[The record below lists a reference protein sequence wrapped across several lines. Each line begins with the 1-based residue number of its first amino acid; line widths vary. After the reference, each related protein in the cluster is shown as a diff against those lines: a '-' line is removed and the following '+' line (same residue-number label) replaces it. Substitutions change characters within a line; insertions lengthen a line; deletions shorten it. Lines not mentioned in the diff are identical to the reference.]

1 MTDGRLLN
9 QSDWQFEDG
18 MRDLKRSIASTVS
31 SASIISDAPSPRSIG
46 SPQAQSPQRSP
57 LKPTRSYI
65 LIDFSSREG
74 TDTPVT
80 MGSSSKAS
88 KENTSKSH
96 QHTFQDILS
105 NLERGTSSLAN
116 CSTGLDQ
123 GSPLNLPI
131 RAGSSASYNS
141 MSSGSSLGLSDPP
154 ESRGQ
159 SFDTFQAELQNQGS
173 RSPPN
178 FGSLSL
184 NESLAKAC
192 KTDNGEPL
200 LIDLSGDSSDD
211 SDSDVEILPFS
222 ASPKRQ
228 FTPEHSIPAKSSS
241 PIAKPFT
248 FIKGQKARFDV
259 EAFAEQGRVV
269 RDSYSARAAS
279 QSPTPPKRKREEAF
293 PDDIESDDHSE
304 YHLAENS
311 PPRSPSSSNG
321 SNASNRGRKS
331 RGRKPKPVS
340 SQPIQAIE
348 ILDDEPEAFVEDE
361 DFVDLSDDEDLL
373 GKPSGVVG
381 RANSPIEVDDIDPA
395 VRPHHHLYDADGI
408 DYEDSDDDD
417 EVEFVRSV
425 RRCLSFTPRVSLSA
439 ATARRKSTI
448 IEYRNPAVVYPFED
462 IGEVVHRG
470 WTIKQGTFM
479 EVSDLDG
486 TDTTFLRVNQVIH
499 HQITGEIKL
508 RGHQFMRT
516 KFLSGTLYKK
526 YNEMCRILEVDEDDP
541 RPWLEQA
548 QIEVELD
555 ACIYAPRPI
564 NITNRPFGK
573 NGTCTFRPVSKGTDF
588 QMVQDRMMLACRW
601 ECIVFWPSAKNRLQK
616 VCKGVPSKRFQ
627 MLEESDPHLMGKNV
641 QQSATDIRDDWRG
654 MGVTIRGG
662 GYIPDGEFRPQG
674 FFKFDKRTERIY
686 K

>member
-1 MTDGRLLN
+1 MT
-9 QSDWQFEDG
+9 
-18 MRDLKRSIASTVS
+18 TS
-31 SASIISDAPSPRSIG
+31 SAS
-46 SPQAQSPQRSP
+46 
-57 LKPTRSYI
+57 
-65 LIDFSSREG
+65 
-74 TDTPVT
+74 
-80 MGSSSKAS
+80 KAS
-88 KENTSKSH
+88 TGNTPKSQ
-96 QHTFQDILS
+96 QHTFQDILRS
-105 NLERGTSSLAN
+105 LECGTSLLAN
-116 CSTGLDQ
+116 RSTGLHQ
-123 GSPLNLPI
+123 GSPRSITLPL
-131 RAGSSASYNS
+131 RAGSNASYNS
-141 MSSGSSLGLSDPP
+141 KSSRASSALSDPP

-184 NESLAKAC
+184 NETPAKSS
-192 KTDNGEPL
+192 KTDNGERL

-222 ASPKRQ
+222 APPKRQ
-228 FTPEHSIPAKSSS
+228 VTPEHSIPAQSSS
-241 PIAKPFT
+241 PVGKPFA

-259 EAFAEQGRVV
+259 EELAAQGRVV
-269 RDSYSARAAS
+269 SDSYSARAAS
-279 QSPTPPKRKREEAF
+279 QSPTPPKRKREDAF

-304 YHLAENS
+304 YNAAENS
-311 PPRSPSSSNG
+311 PPRSPSSSRGNCSRGSSKG

-331 RGRKPKPVS
+331 RSPKPRSVS
-340 SQPIQAIE
+340 SQPIQTIE
-348 ILDDEPEAFVEDE
+348 ILNDEPEAFVEEE
-361 DFVDLSDDEDLL
+361 DFVDLSDDDDPPEKPTGDL
-373 GKPSGVVG
+373 G
-381 RANSPIEVDDIDPA
+381 RANSPIEIEDIDPA

-425 RRCLSFTPRVSLSA
+425 RRSLSVTPRASLSA
-439 ATARRKSTI
+439 ATGRRKSTI
-448 IEYRNPAVVYPFED
+448 IEYRNPAIVYPLED

-499 HQITGEIKL
+499 HQITGKIKL

-555 ACIYAPRPI
+555 ACIHAPRPI

-573 NGTCTFRPVSKGTDF
+573 NGTCTFRPVPKGTDF
-588 QMVQDRMMLACRW
+588 QMVQDMMMLACRW

-627 MLEESDPHLMGKNV
+627 MLEEGDPHLMGKKV
-641 QQSATDIRDDWRG
+641 QQSAVDIRDEWRG
-654 MGVTIRGG
+654 KGVTIRGG

-674 FFKFDKRTERIY
+674 FFRFDNRTETIY

>member
-1 MTDGRLLN
+1 M
-9 QSDWQFEDG
+9 
-18 MRDLKRSIASTVS
+18 S
-31 SASIISDAPSPRSIG
+31 SASIISDAASPRSIG
-46 SPQAQSPQRSP
+46 SPQPQSPQRSP
-57 LKPTRSYI
+57 SKPARSYI
-65 LIDFSSREG
+65 LIDSLED

-80 MGSSSKAS
+80 VGSSSKVS
-88 KENTSKSH
+88 TGNTPKSH
-96 QHTFQDILS
+96 QHTFQDIL
-105 NLERGTSSLAN
+105 NGLECGTSPPAN
-116 CSTGLDQ
+116 RSTGLAQ

-131 RAGSSASYNS
+131 RAGSNASYNS
-141 MSSGSSLGLSDPP
+141 KSSGSSLGLSDPP

-159 SFDTFQAELQNQGS
+159 SFDSFQAELQNLGS

-184 NESLAKAC
+184 NETPAKAC
-192 KTDNGEPL
+192 ETDNGEPL
-200 LIDLSGDSSDD
+200 LIDLSGDGSDV
-211 SDSDVEILPFS
+211 SNSDVEILPFF

-228 FTPEHSIPAKSSS
+228 VTPEHSIPAKSSKTF
-241 PIAKPFT
+241 A

-259 EAFAEQGRVV
+259 EGLVEQGRVV
-269 RDSYSARAAS
+269 DSYSARAAS
-279 QSPTPPKRKREEAF
+279 QSPTSPKRKRKDAF
-293 PDDIESDDHSE
+293 PDDIERDDHSE
-304 YHLAENS
+304 YNPAENP
-311 PPRSPSSSNG
+311 PPRSPSSSRGNRRRGSSKG

-331 RGRKPKPVS
+331 RCPKPKPVS
-340 SQPIQAIE
+340 SQPLQTIE
-348 ILDDEPEAFVEDE
+348 ILDDEPEAFVEEE
-361 DFVDLSDDEDLL
+361 DFVDLSDDEDLPE
-373 GKPSGVVG
+373 KPTGVLG
-381 RANSPIEVDDIDPA
+381 RANSPIEIEDADPA
-395 VRPHHHLYDADGI
+395 LRPHHQLYDADGL

-425 RRCLSFTPRVSLSA
+425 RRSLSGIPRASLSA
-439 ATARRKSTI
+439 ATGRRKSTVI
-448 IEYRNPAVVYPFED
+448 DYRNTAIVYPLED

-470 WTIKQGTFM
+470 WTIKKGTFM

-486 TDTTFLRVNQVIH
+486 TDTTFLRVNHVIQ
-499 HQITGEIKL
+499 HQITGETKL

-573 NGTCTFRPVSKGTDF
+573 HGTCTFRPVSKGTDF
-588 QMVQDRMMLACRW
+588 HMVQDKMILACRW

-627 MLEESDPHLMGKNV
+627 MLEEGDPHLIGKNV
-641 QQSATDIRDDWRG
+641 QQSAADIRDEWRG
-654 MGVTIRGG
+654 KGVTIPGG
-662 GYIPDGEFRPQG
+662 GYITDGEFRPQG
-674 FFKFDKRTERIY
+674 FFRFDNRTETIY
-686 K
+686 KQVYGLNEWFSC